1 MRITSEFFWSDDLLL
16 SPLWT
21 HLHPPPSVK
30 IQEPFIPNMLPG
42 DELWQHLPVAAG
54 MVWPSGTV
62 TFFKGAEV
70 GAHHVH
76 LGVELGDAVL
86 VPGVAAVVENGHF
99 VLQLTSRIAQDILR
113 PN

>member
-1 MRITSEFFWSDDLLL
+1 MGLV
-16 SPLWT
+16 
-21 HLHPPPSVK
+21 HLHPSPTVEV
-30 IQEPFIPNMLPG
+30 QEPFIPDMLPG
-42 DELWQHLPVAAG
+42 DELWQHLAMAAG
-54 MVWPSGTV
+54 WMWPSWAV

-70 GAHHVH
+70 GTHHVY
-76 LGVELGDAVL
+76 LGVELGDTVL